1 MNAPLRLLY
10 VSHSF
15 PPPDE
20 PLKNVGGMQRVA
32 TELYETLRGRDGVR
46 LSSML
51 LHASWR
57 MNRLL
62 TGPFLAGLLYRIPRR
77 VEREEIDVVLFS
89 SMVTASLAVLLTRLL
104 DSDRPALVGIAHGK
118 DVTLPFGPY
127 QWLLDRVF
135 AHLDAVF
142 PVSRATGQACREHGC
157 PPDRI
162 RVIPN
167 GVNPE
172 RFEHGRAGPTRAFRY
187 SNGTPDSESTLA
199 LCSVGR
205 QVERKGYLWF
215 VEEVMPRLPERVHYW
230 LGGDGP
236 QHEEIETAARSR
248 GVTDRVHLLG
258 RISEPD
264 LESLYRSSDL
274 FVMPNIPIDGDME
287 GFGVVML
294 EAGLCGLPVIASRLE
309 GIQDV
314 VQEGENGHLVEP
326 RNAEAFVE
334 AVRPY
339 LEDPPSLE
347 AASERAKRYTLE
359 HFTWNRI
366 TDQYVDALRNVA
378 TQPVPR

>member
-15 PPPDE
+15 PPRDE

-32 TELYETLRGRDGVR
+32 TELHEALRARDGVR
-46 LSSML
+46 LSSIL

-77 VEREEIDVVLFS
+77 VEREETDVVLFS
-89 SMVTASLAVLLTRLL
+89 SMVTASLAVLLSRLL
-104 DSDRPALVGIAHGK
+104 GPDRPALVGIAHGQ

-135 AHLDAVF
+135 ANLDAVL
-142 PVSRATGQACREHGC
+142 PVSRATGQACRERGC
-157 PPDRI
+157 PPERI

-167 GVNPE
+167 GVDPE
-172 RFEHGRAGPTRAFRY
+172 RFEHDRADPARALRS

-236 QHEEIETAARSR
+236 QHEAIETAARDR
-248 GVTDRVHLLG
+248 GVTGRVHLLG
-258 RISEPD
+258 RISETD
-264 LESLYRSSDL
+264 LQRLYRSSDL
-274 FVMPNIPIDGDME
+274 FVMPNVPIDGDME

-294 EAGLCGLPVIASRLE
+294 EAGLCGLPVIAARLE

-314 VQEGENGHLVEP
+314 VREGENGHLVDP
-326 RNAEAFVE
+326 GNAGAYVE

-339 LEDPPSLE
+339 LEDPHALD
-347 AASERAKRYTLE
+347 AASERAERYTRE
-359 HFTWNRI
+359 HFSWNRI
-366 TDQYVDALRNVA
+366 SDLYVDTLRSVA
-378 TQPVPR
+378 TEPVPR